1 MYELPKVDCCTAF
14 INAFKNYSNFSGRIR
29 RSEYWFFLLVINIV
43 TFILLLFF
51 VLFVTEAIGAYY
63 YYSSRSYNPYDPYYY
78 DRSGYYRAN
87 EEGILAFVI
96 LLGIYVPFITL
107 PTLSASVRRLHDIGK
122 SGCYLFIGLV
132 PFFGTLTLLVFLC
145 RDSMPEA
152 NEFGPPT
159 KYTTSIINQTLQ
171 TPAQNY
177 MAPLIPNDNNSI
189 NNVSSDN
196 IIVPN
201 NNINVVPNNNINVI
215 PNNNIN
221 VVPNNYIIV
230 PNKNVIVPNNQ
241 YIVPNNQYI
250 VPNNNVVYA
259 QNKNIIMPNQN
270 INVIPNQNINSVP
283 NININAQN
291 NNTNNNNSKPVQM
304 NELSEKKE

>member
-14 INAFKNYSNFSGRIR
+14 TNAFKNYSNFSGRIR
-29 RSEYWFFLLVINIV
+29 RSEYWFFLLVVNIV

-51 VLFVTEAIGAYY
+51 ILFETRTIYKYSYDYY
-63 YYSSRSYNPYDPYYY
+63 YRYSRRRYNY
-78 DRSGYYRAN
+78 
-87 EEGILAFVI
+87 EGMLAFRI
-96 LLGIYVPFITL
+96 LLGIYIPFITL
-107 PTLSASVRRLHDIGK
+107 PTLSASARRLHDIGK
-122 SGCYLFIGLV
+122 SGCYLFIGFV
-132 PFFGTLTLLVFLC
+132 PFFGGLTLLVFLC

-152 NEFGPPT
+152 NEYGPPT
-159 KYTTSIINQTLQ
+159 KYTTNIINQTLQ
-171 TPAQNY
+171 SPNQSYN
-177 MAPLIPNDNNSI
+177 APLLPNDNISI
-189 NNVSSDN
+189 NTTTTDN
-196 IIVPN
+196 IIAPN
-201 NNINVVPNNNINVI
+201 NNINVVPN
-215 PNNNIN
+215 
-221 VVPNNYIIV
+221 NNYIIV

-270 INVIPNQNINSVP
+270 INVVPNQNINSVP

>member
-14 INAFKNYSNFSGRIR
+14 KNAFKNYSNFSGRIR
-29 RSEYWFFLLVINIV
+29 RSEYWFFLLVVNIV

-63 YYSSRSYNPYDPYYY
+63 YYSSRSYNPYDHYY
-78 DRSGYYRAN
+78 DHSGYYRAN

-159 KYTTSIINQTLQ
+159 KYTTNIINQTLQ
-171 TPAQNY
+171 SPNQSYN
-177 MAPLIPNDNNSI
+177 APLLPNDNNSI

-201 NNINVVPNNNINVI
+201 NNINVV

>member
-14 INAFKNYSNFSGRIR
+14 KNAFKNYSNFSGRIR
-29 RSEYWFFLLVINIV
+29 RSEYWFFLLVVNIV

-63 YYSSRSYNPYDPYYY
+63 YYYSSGSYNPYDHYY
-78 DRSGYYRAN
+78 DHSGYYRAN

-159 KYTTSIINQTLQ
+159 KYTTNIINQTLQ
-171 TPAQNY
+171 SPNQSYN
-177 MAPLIPNDNNSI
+177 APLLPNDNNSI

-201 NNINVVPNNNINVI
+201 NNINVV

-250 VPNNNVVYA
+250 VPN
-259 QNKNIIMPNQN
+259 KNIIIPNNNMNYVQNQN
-270 INVIPNQNINSVP
+270 MNVAPNNNVNAVPNNNINS
-283 NININAQN
+283 
-291 NNTNNNNSKPVQM
+291 NNSKPVQM

>member
-29 RSEYWFFLLVINIV
+29 RSEYWFFLLVVNIV

-63 YYSSRSYNPYDPYYY
+63 YYYSSGSYNPYDHYY
-78 DRSGYYRAN
+78 DHSGYYRAN

-122 SGCYLFIGLV
+122 SGCYLFIGFV

-159 KYTTSIINQTLQ
+159 KYTTNIINQTLQ
-171 TPAQNY
+171 SPNQSYN
-177 MAPLIPNDNNSI
+177 APLLPNDNNSI

-201 NNINVVPNNNINVI
+201 NNINVVPNNNINV
-215 PNNNIN
+215 
-221 VVPNNYIIV
+221 VPNNYIIV

-241 YIVPNNQYI
+241 YIVPNKNIIIPNNNMNYVQNQNMNVAPNNNVNA
-250 VPNNNVVYA
+250 VPNNN
-259 QNKNIIMPNQN
+259 
-270 INVIPNQNINSVP
+270 INS
-283 NININAQN
+283 
-291 NNTNNNNSKPVQM
+291 NNSKPVQM

>member
-14 INAFKNYSNFSGRIR
+14 TNAFKNYSNFSGRIR
-29 RSEYWFFLLVINIV
+29 RSEYWFFLLVVNIV

-51 VLFVTEAIGAYY
+51 VLFETKTIYK
-63 YYSSRSYNPYDPYYY
+63 YSYDYY
-78 DRSGYYRAN
+78 DRYSKRRYNY
-87 EEGILAFVI
+87 EGMLAFRI
-96 LLGIYVPFITL
+96 LLGIHVSFIAL

-159 KYTTSIINQTLQ
+159 KYTTNIINQTLQ
-171 TPAQNY
+171 SPNQSYN
-177 MAPLIPNDNNSI
+177 APLLPNDNNSI

-201 NNINVVPNNNINVI
+201 NNINVV

-250 VPNNNVVYA
+250 VPN
-259 QNKNIIMPNQN
+259 KNIIIPNNNMNYVQNQN
-270 INVIPNQNINSVP
+270 MNVAPNNNVNAVPNNNINS
-283 NININAQN
+283 
-291 NNTNNNNSKPVQM
+291 NNSKPVQM

>member
-14 INAFKNYSNFSGRIR
+14 KNAFKNYSNFSGRIR
-29 RSEYWFFLLVINIV
+29 RSEYWFFLLVVNIV

-63 YYSSRSYNPYDPYYY
+63 YYSSPSYNPYDHYY
-78 DRSGYYRAN
+78 DHSGYYRAN

-159 KYTTSIINQTLQ
+159 KYTTNIINQTLQ

-201 NNINVVPNNNINVI
+201 NNINVVPNNNINV
-215 PNNNIN
+215 
-221 VVPNNYIIV
+221 VPNNYIIV

-250 VPNNNVVYA
+250 VPNKY
-259 QNKNIIMPNQN
+259 QIRILLYQIIICIMYK
-270 INVIPNQNINSVP
+270 IRI
-283 NININAQN
+283 
-291 NNTNNNNSKPVQM
+291 
-304 NELSEKKE
+304 

>member
-14 INAFKNYSNFSGRIR
+14 KNAFKNYSNFSGRIR
-29 RSEYWFFLLVINIV
+29 RSEYWFFLLVVNIV

-63 YYSSRSYNPYDPYYY
+63 YYYSSGSYNPYDHYY
-78 DRSGYYRAN
+78 DHSGYYRAN

-159 KYTTSIINQTLQ
+159 KYTTNIINQTLQ

-201 NNINVVPNNNINVI
+201 NNINVVPNNNINV
-215 PNNNIN
+215 
-221 VVPNNYIIV
+221 VPNNYIIV

-250 VPNNNVVYA
+250 VPN
-259 QNKNIIMPNQN
+259 KNIIIPNNNMNYVQNQN
-270 INVIPNQNINSVP
+270 MNVAPNNNVNAVPNNNINS
-283 NININAQN
+283 
-291 NNTNNNNSKPVQM
+291 NNSKPVQM

>member
-1 MYELPKVDCCTAF
+1 MYQFPKVDCCTAF
-14 INAFKNYSNFSGRIR
+14 KNAFKNYSNFSGRIR
-29 RSEYWFFLLVINIV
+29 RSEYWFFLLVVNIV

-51 VLFVTEAIGAYY
+51 ILFETRTIYKYSYDYY
-63 YYSSRSYNPYDPYYY
+63 YRYSGRRYNY
-78 DRSGYYRAN
+78 
-87 EEGILAFVI
+87 EGMLAFRI

-107 PTLSASVRRLHDIGK
+107 PTLSASARRLHDIGK
-122 SGCYLFIGLV
+122 SGCYLFIGFV
-132 PFFGTLTLLVFLC
+132 PFFGTLTLLVYLC

-159 KYTTSIINQTLQ
+159 KYTTNIINQTLQ
-171 TPAQNY
+171 SPNQSYN
-177 MAPLIPNDNNSI
+177 APLLPNDNNSI

-196 IIVPN
+196 IIAPN
-201 NNINVVPNNNINVI
+201 NNINVVPN
-215 PNNNIN
+215 
-221 VVPNNYIIV
+221 NNYIIV

-250 VPNNNVVYA
+250 VPNNQYIVPNNNVVYS

-270 INVIPNQNINSVP
+270 INVVPNQKINSVP

>member
-14 INAFKNYSNFSGRIR
+14 TNAFKNYSNFSGRIR
-29 RSEYWFFLLVINIV
+29 RSEYWFFLLVVNIV

-63 YYSSRSYNPYDPYYY
+63 YYYSSGSYNPYDHYY
-78 DRSGYYRAN
+78 DHSGYYRAN

-159 KYTTSIINQTLQ
+159 KYTTNIINQTLQ

-201 NNINVVPNNNINVI
+201 NNINVVPNNNINV
-215 PNNNIN
+215 
-221 VVPNNYIIV
+221 VPNNYIIV

-250 VPNNNVVYA
+250 VPN
-259 QNKNIIMPNQN
+259 KNIIIPNNNMNYVQNQN
-270 INVIPNQNINSVP
+270 MNVAPNNNVNAVPNNNINS
-283 NININAQN
+283 
-291 NNTNNNNSKPVQM
+291 NNSKPVQM

>member
-14 INAFKNYSNFSGRIR
+14 KNAFKNYSNFSGRIR
-29 RSEYWFFLLVINIV
+29 RSEYWFFLLVVNIV

-63 YYSSRSYNPYDPYYY
+63 YYYSSGSYNPYDHYY
-78 DRSGYYRAN
+78 DHSGYYRAN

-201 NNINVVPNNNINVI
+201 NNINVVPNNNINV
-215 PNNNIN
+215 
-221 VVPNNYIIV
+221 VPNNYIIV

-250 VPNNNVVYA
+250 VPN
-259 QNKNIIMPNQN
+259 KNIIIPNNNMNYVQNQN
-270 INVIPNQNINSVP
+270 MNVAPNNNVNAVPNNNINS
-283 NININAQN
+283 
-291 NNTNNNNSKPVQM
+291 NNSKPVQM
-304 NELSEKKE
+304 NELTEKKE

>member
-29 RSEYWFFLLVINIV
+29 RSEYWFFLLVVNIV

-51 VLFVTEAIGAYY
+51 VLFETKTIYK
-63 YYSSRSYNPYDPYYY
+63 YSYDYY
-78 DRSGYYRAN
+78 DRYSKRRYNY
-87 EEGILAFVI
+87 EGILAFVI

-122 SGCYLFIGLV
+122 SGCYLFIGFV

-159 KYTTSIINQTLQ
+159 KYTTNIINQTLQ
-171 TPAQNY
+171 SPNQSYN
-177 MAPLIPNDNNSI
+177 APLLPNDNNSI

>member
-1 MYELPKVDCCTAF
+1 MYELPKVDFCTAF
-14 INAFKNYSNFSGRIR
+14 KNAFKNYSNFSGRIR
-29 RSEYWFFLLVINIV
+29 RSEYWFFLLVVNIV

-63 YYSSRSYNPYDPYYY
+63 YYSSRSYNPYDHYY
-78 DRSGYYRAN
+78 DHSGYYRAN

-201 NNINVVPNNNINVI
+201 NNINVVPNNNINV
-215 PNNNIN
+215 
-221 VVPNNYIIV
+221 VPNNYIIV

-250 VPNNNVVYA
+250 VPN
-259 QNKNIIMPNQN
+259 KNIIIPNNNMNYVQNQN
-270 INVIPNQNINSVP
+270 MNVAPNNNVNAVPNNNINS
-283 NININAQN
+283 
-291 NNTNNNNSKPVQM
+291 NNSKPVQM

>member
-14 INAFKNYSNFSGRIR
+14 KNAFKNYSNFSGRIR
-29 RSEYWFFLLVINIV
+29 RSEYWFFLLVVNIV

-51 VLFVTEAIGAYY
+51 VLFETKTIYK
-63 YYSSRSYNPYDPYYY
+63 YSYDYY
-78 DRSGYYRAN
+78 DRYSKRRYNY
-87 EEGILAFVI
+87 EGILAFVI

-159 KYTTSIINQTLQ
+159 KYTTNIINQTLQ
-171 TPAQNY
+171 SPNQSYN
-177 MAPLIPNDNNSI
+177 APLLPNDNNSI

-201 NNINVVPNNNINVI
+201 NNINVV

-250 VPNNNVVYA
+250 VPN
-259 QNKNIIMPNQN
+259 KNIIIPNNNMNYVQNQN
-270 INVIPNQNINSVP
+270 MNVAPNNNVNAVPNNNINS
-283 NININAQN
+283 
-291 NNTNNNNSKPVQM
+291 NNSKPVQM

>member
-29 RSEYWFFLLVINIV
+29 RSEYWFFLLVVNIV

-51 VLFVTEAIGAYY
+51 VLFETKTIYK
-63 YYSSRSYNPYDPYYY
+63 YSYDYY
-78 DRSGYYRAN
+78 DRYSKRRYNY
-87 EEGILAFVI
+87 EGILAFVI

-189 NNVSSDN
+189 NNVLSDN

-250 VPNNNVVYA
+250 VPN
-259 QNKNIIMPNQN
+259 KNIIIPNNNMNYVQNQN
-270 INVIPNQNINSVP
+270 MNVAPNNNVNAVPNNNINS
-283 NININAQN
+283 
-291 NNTNNNNSKPVQM
+291 NNSKPVQM

>member
-1 MYELPKVDCCTAF
+1 MYELPKVDFCTAF
-14 INAFKNYSNFSGRIR
+14 KNAFKNYSNFSGRIR
-29 RSEYWFFLLVINIV
+29 RSEYWFFLLVVNIV

-51 VLFVTEAIGAYY
+51 VLFETKTIYK
-63 YYSSRSYNPYDPYYY
+63 YSYDYY
-78 DRSGYYRAN
+78 DRYSKRRYNY
-87 EEGILAFVI
+87 EGILAFVI

-159 KYTTSIINQTLQ
+159 KYTTNIINQTLQ
-171 TPAQNY
+171 SPNQSYN
-177 MAPLIPNDNNSI
+177 APLLPNDNNSI

-201 NNINVVPNNNINVI
+201 NNINVV

-250 VPNNNVVYA
+250 VPNNNVVYS

-270 INVIPNQNINSVP
+270 INVVPNQNINSVP

>member
-1 MYELPKVDCCTAF
+1 MYQFPKVDCCTAF
-14 INAFKNYSNFSGRIR
+14 KNAFKNYSNFSGRIR
-29 RSEYWFFLLVINIV
+29 RSEYWFFLLVVNIV

-51 VLFVTEAIGAYY
+51 ILFETRTIYKYSYDYY
-63 YYSSRSYNPYDPYYY
+63 YRYSGRRYNY
-78 DRSGYYRAN
+78 
-87 EEGILAFVI
+87 EGMLAFRI

-107 PTLSASVRRLHDIGK
+107 PTLSASARRLHDIGK
-122 SGCYLFIGLV
+122 SGCYLFIGFV
-132 PFFGTLTLLVFLC
+132 PFFGALTLLVFLC

-159 KYTTSIINQTLQ
+159 KYTTNIINQTLQ
-171 TPAQNY
+171 SPNQSYN
-177 MAPLIPNDNNSI
+177 APLLPNDNISI
-189 NNVSSDN
+189 NTTTTDN
-196 IIVPN
+196 IIAPN
-201 NNINVVPNNNINVI
+201 NNINVVPN
-215 PNNNIN
+215 
-221 VVPNNYIIV
+221 NNYIIV

-250 VPNNNVVYA
+250 VPNNQYIVPNNNVVYS

-270 INVIPNQNINSVP
+270 INVVPNQKINSVP

>member
-14 INAFKNYSNFSGRIR
+14 KNAFKNYSNFSGRIR
-29 RSEYWFFLLVINIV
+29 RSEYWFFLLVVNIV

-63 YYSSRSYNPYDPYYY
+63 YYSSRSYNPYDHYY
-78 DRSGYYRAN
+78 DHSGYYRAN

-122 SGCYLFIGLV
+122 SGCYLFIGFV

-201 NNINVVPNNNINVI
+201 NNINVVPNNNINV
-215 PNNNIN
+215 
-221 VVPNNYIIV
+221 VPNNYIIV

-250 VPNNNVVYA
+250 AP
-259 QNKNIIMPNQN
+259 NKNIIMPNNNMNYVQN
-270 INVIPNQNINSVP
+270 QNMNVAPNNNVNAVPNNNINS
-283 NININAQN
+283 
-291 NNTNNNNSKPVQM
+291 NNSKPVQM

>member
-29 RSEYWFFLLVINIV
+29 RSEYWFFLLVVNIV

-63 YYSSRSYNPYDPYYY
+63 YYSSRSYNPYDHYY
-78 DRSGYYRAN
+78 DHSGYYRAN

-122 SGCYLFIGLV
+122 SGCYLFIGFV

-159 KYTTSIINQTLQ
+159 KYTTNIINQTLQ
-171 TPAQNY
+171 SPNQSYN
-177 MAPLIPNDNNSI
+177 APLLPNDNNSI

-241 YIVPNNQYI
+241 YIVPNKNIIIPNNNMNLVQTQNMN
-250 VPNNNVVYA
+250 VAPNNNVNA
-259 QNKNIIMPNQN
+259 
-270 INVIPNQNINSVP
+270 VP
-283 NININAQN
+283 NND
-291 NNTNNNNSKPVQM
+291 TNNNSKPVQM

>member
-1 MYELPKVDCCTAF
+1 MYALPKVDCCTAF
-14 INAFKNYSNFSGRIR
+14 KNAFKNYSNFSGRIR
-29 RSEYWFFLLVINIV
+29 RSEYWFFLLVVNIV

-63 YYSSRSYNPYDPYYY
+63 YYYSSGSYNPYDHYY
-78 DRSGYYRAN
+78 DHSGYYRAN

-122 SGCYLFIGLV
+122 SGCYLFIGFV

-159 KYTTSIINQTLQ
+159 KYTTNIINQTLQ
-171 TPAQNY
+171 SPNQSYN
-177 MAPLIPNDNNSI
+177 APLLPNDNNSI

-201 NNINVVPNNNINVI
+201 NNINVV

-250 VPNNNVVYA
+250 VPN
-259 QNKNIIMPNQN
+259 KNIIIPNNNMNYVQNQN
-270 INVIPNQNINSVP
+270 MNVAPNNNVNAVPNNNINS
-283 NININAQN
+283 
-291 NNTNNNNSKPVQM
+291 NNSKPVQM

>member
-1 MYELPKVDCCTAF
+1 MYQFPKVDCCTAF
-14 INAFKNYSNFSGRIR
+14 KNAFKNYSNFSGRII
-29 RSEYWFFLLVINIV
+29 RSEYWFFLLVVNIV

-51 VLFVTEAIGAYY
+51 VLFETKTIYK
-63 YYSSRSYNPYDPYYY
+63 YSYDYY
-78 DRSGYYRAN
+78 DRYSKRRYNY
-87 EEGILAFVI
+87 EGMLAFRI
-96 LLGIYVPFITL
+96 LLGIHVSFIAL

-122 SGCYLFIGLV
+122 SGCYLFIGFV

-159 KYTTSIINQTLQ
+159 KYTTNIINQTLQ
-171 TPAQNY
+171 SPNQSYN
-177 MAPLIPNDNNSI
+177 APLLPNDNNSI

-196 IIVPN
+196 IIAPN
-201 NNINVVPNNNINVI
+201 NNINVVPNNN
-215 PNNNIN
+215 
-221 VVPNNYIIV
+221 YIIV
-230 PNKNVIVPNNQ
+230 PNKNVIVPNNQYIVPNNQ

-270 INVIPNQNINSVP
+270 INVVPNQNINSVP

>member
-14 INAFKNYSNFSGRIR
+14 KNAFKNYSNFSGRIR
-29 RSEYWFFLLVINIV
+29 RSEYWFFLLVVNIV

-63 YYSSRSYNPYDPYYY
+63 YYYSSGSYNPYDHYY
-78 DRSGYYRAN
+78 DHSGYYRAN

-201 NNINVVPNNNINVI
+201 NNINVVPNNNINV
-215 PNNNIN
+215 
-221 VVPNNYIIV
+221 VPNNYIIV

-250 VPNNNVVYA
+250 VPN
-259 QNKNIIMPNQN
+259 KNII
-270 INVIPNQNINSVP
+270 IPNNNMNLVQTQNMNVAPNNNVNAVPNNNINS
-283 NININAQN
+283 
-291 NNTNNNNSKPVQM
+291 NNSKPVQM

>member
-1 MYELPKVDCCTAF
+1 MYELPKVDFCTAF
-14 INAFKNYSNFSGRIR
+14 KNAFKNYSNFSGRIR
-29 RSEYWFFLLVINIV
+29 RSEYWFFLLVVNIV

-63 YYSSRSYNPYDPYYY
+63 YYSSRSYNPYDHYY
-78 DRSGYYRAN
+78 DHSGYYRAN

-201 NNINVVPNNNINVI
+201 NNINVVPNNNINV
-215 PNNNIN
+215 
-221 VVPNNYIIV
+221 VPNNYIIV

>member
-29 RSEYWFFLLVINIV
+29 RSEYWFFLLVVNIV

-51 VLFVTEAIGAYY
+51 VLFETKTIYK
-63 YYSSRSYNPYDPYYY
+63 YSYDYY
-78 DRSGYYRAN
+78 DRYSKRRYNY
-87 EEGILAFVI
+87 EGILAFVI

-122 SGCYLFIGLV
+122 SGCYLFIGFV

-159 KYTTSIINQTLQ
+159 KYTTNIINQTLQ
-171 TPAQNY
+171 SPNQSYN
-177 MAPLIPNDNNSI
+177 APLLPNDNNSI

-201 NNINVVPNNNINVI
+201 NNINVV

-250 VPNNNVVYA
+250 APNKNIIIPNNNMNYVQNQNMNVAPNNNVNAVPNNN
-259 QNKNIIMPNQN
+259 
-270 INVIPNQNINSVP
+270 INS
-283 NININAQN
+283 
-291 NNTNNNNSKPVQM
+291 NNSKPVQM

>member
-1 MYELPKVDCCTAF
+1 MYELPKVDFCTAF
-14 INAFKNYSNFSGRIR
+14 KNAFKNYSNFSGRIR
-29 RSEYWFFLLVINIV
+29 RSEYWFFLLVVNIV

-63 YYSSRSYNPYDPYYY
+63 YYSSRSYNPYDHYY
-78 DRSGYYRAN
+78 DHSGYYRAN

-159 KYTTSIINQTLQ
+159 KYTTNIINQTLQ
-171 TPAQNY
+171 SPNQSYN
-177 MAPLIPNDNNSI
+177 APLLPNDNISI
-189 NNVSSDN
+189 NTTTTDN
-196 IIVPN
+196 IIAPN
-201 NNINVVPNNNINVI
+201 NNINVVPN
-215 PNNNIN
+215 
-221 VVPNNYIIV
+221 NNYIIV

>member
-14 INAFKNYSNFSGRIR
+14 KNAFKNYSNFSGRIR
-29 RSEYWFFLLVINIV
+29 RSEYWFFLLVVNIV

-51 VLFVTEAIGAYY
+51 VLFETKTIYK
-63 YYSSRSYNPYDPYYY
+63 YSYDYY
-78 DRSGYYRAN
+78 DRYSKRRYNY
-87 EEGILAFVI
+87 EGMLAFRI
-96 LLGIYVPFITL
+96 LLGIHVSFIAL

-122 SGCYLFIGLV
+122 SGCYLFIGFV

-159 KYTTSIINQTLQ
+159 KYTTNIISQTLQ
-171 TPAQNY
+171 TQAQNY
-177 MAPLIPNDNNSI
+177 ISPLLPNDNNSI

-201 NNINVVPNNNINVI
+201 NNINVVPNNNINV
-215 PNNNIN
+215 
-221 VVPNNYIIV
+221 VPNNYIIV

-241 YIVPNNQYI
+241 YIVPNKNIIIPNNNMNYVQNQNMNVAPNNNVNA
-250 VPNNNVVYA
+250 VPNNN
-259 QNKNIIMPNQN
+259 
-270 INVIPNQNINSVP
+270 INS
-283 NININAQN
+283 
-291 NNTNNNNSKPVQM
+291 NNSKPVQM

>member
-14 INAFKNYSNFSGRIR
+14 KNAFKNYSNFSGRIR
-29 RSEYWFFLLVINIV
+29 RSEYWFFLLVVNIV

-51 VLFVTEAIGAYY
+51 VLFETKTIYK
-63 YYSSRSYNPYDPYYY
+63 YSYDYY
-78 DRSGYYRAN
+78 DRYSKRRYNY
-87 EEGILAFVI
+87 EGILAFVI

-159 KYTTSIINQTLQ
+159 KYTTNIINQTLQ

-201 NNINVVPNNNINVI
+201 NNINVVPNNN
-215 PNNNIN
+215 
-221 VVPNNYIIV
+221 YIIV
-230 PNKNVIVPNNQ
+230 PNKNVVVPNNQYIVPNNQ

>member
-1 MYELPKVDCCTAF
+1 MYELPKVDFCTAF
-14 INAFKNYSNFSGRIR
+14 KNAFKNYSNFSGRIR
-29 RSEYWFFLLVINIV
+29 RSEYWFFLLVVNIV

-63 YYSSRSYNPYDPYYY
+63 YYSSPSYNPYDHYY
-78 DRSGYYRAN
+78 DHSGYYRAN

-107 PTLSASVRRLHDIGK
+107 PTLSASARRLHDIGK

-159 KYTTSIINQTLQ
+159 KYTTNIINQTLQ
-171 TPAQNY
+171 SPNQSYN
-177 MAPLIPNDNNSI
+177 APLLPNDNNSI

-201 NNINVVPNNNINVI
+201 NNINVV

-250 VPNNNVVYA
+250 VPN
-259 QNKNIIMPNQN
+259 KNIIIPNNNMNYVQNQN
-270 INVIPNQNINSVP
+270 MNVAPNNNVNAVPNNNINS
-283 NININAQN
+283 
-291 NNTNNNNSKPVQM
+291 NNSKPVQM

>member
-14 INAFKNYSNFSGRIR
+14 TNAFKNYSNFSGRIR
-29 RSEYWFFLLVINIV
+29 RSEYWFFLLVVNIV

-51 VLFVTEAIGAYY
+51 VLFETKTIYK
-63 YYSSRSYNPYDPYYY
+63 YSYDYY
-78 DRSGYYRAN
+78 DRYSKRRYNY
-87 EEGILAFVI
+87 EGMLAFRI
-96 LLGIYVPFITL
+96 LLGIHVSFIAL

-159 KYTTSIINQTLQ
+159 KYTTNIINQTLQ
-171 TPAQNY
+171 SPNQSYN
-177 MAPLIPNDNNSI
+177 APLLPNDNISI